1 MTHGGCVARCIAVR
15 IEALD
20 SALVSRIVAAALAE
34 DRATE
39 DATTLATVPP
49 TLRGRAVLLAK
60 EAGVLAGLG
69 VAAEAFRQIDPSVTF
84 TGSATDGDRF
94 ESGTRFAAIEG
105 PVRAILQAERAALN
119 FLQRL
124 SGTATLTRQFVD
136 AVAGTRA
143 VILDTRKTTPG
154 LRDFEKYAVRCGGG
168 TNHRRDLAVM
178 AMIKDNHREA
188 LTSAGRTLPQ
198 GVAEIRARTPGIAV
212 EVEVDDLADLESAL
226 SGHPE
231 WVLLD
236 NMTVGQMAEAVRL
249 TAGRAKLEAS
259 GGVKLDTVRAI
270 ADTGVDAIS
279 VGALTHS
286 ARALDI
292 SLDLSFA

>member
-1 MTHGGCVARCIAVR
+1 MNVD
-15 IEALD
+15 ALD
-20 SALVSRIVAAALAE
+20 TALVARIVAAALAE
-34 DRATE
+34 DRASE
-39 DATTLATVPP
+39 DATTLATVPAD
-49 TLRGRAVLLAK
+49 LRGRAVFLAK
-60 EAGVLAGLG
+60 EAGVLAGLAI
-69 VAAEAFRQIDPSVTF
+69 AAETFRQLEPSVRI
-84 TGSATDGDRF
+84 ATTAADGERFDR
-94 ESGTRFAAIEG
+94 GAQFASVEG
-105 PVRAILQAERAALN
+105 PVRALLQGERVALN

-136 AVAGTRA
+136 AVAGTKA

-188 LTSAGRTLPQ
+188 LARSGRTLAQ
-198 GVAEIRARTPGIAV
+198 GVADIRARTQGIAV
-212 EVEVDDLADLESAL
+212 EVEVDSLADLEAAL
-226 SGHPE
+226 AGKPE

-236 NMTVGQMAEAVRL
+236 NMAIEQMTEAVRI
-249 TAGRAKLEAS
+249 TDGRAKLEAS
-259 GGVKLDTVRAI
+259 GGVTLDTVRAI

-286 ARALDI
+286 ARALDV
-292 SLDLSFA
+292 SLDLSF